1 MLCDKLPHY
10 IFNRT
15 QRCKQRRLVMK
26 KCITIGVDMGDKK
39 HTICILDTEGQIQE
53 RATVTNTSKAI
64 CKYFSK
70 HKPCLIALEAGT
82 HSAWVSRLLEDLGHE
97 VLVGNPRKLR
107 MIWNSDDKC
116 DDKDAEMLARV
127 AQFDKKLLYP
137 IHHKGKKVQNDLA
150 IIKCRDMLVK
160 SRTMQVS
167 HVRGIVKSTG
177 TRISKCSTESF
188 HLRLREEMPKE
199 LEAALEPIMKSIEE
213 LTKRIRHYD
222 KLIIKKSEKD
232 YNATSQVGQ
241 IPGVG
246 PITALAFI
254 LTLESAERFKKSR
267 DVGSYLGLV
276 PKRDQSGATDKQLH
290 ITKAGD
296 VYLRRLLVGCAQ
308 YIIGPL
314 GPDCDLKRFGLKLSE
329 RGGKNAKRRAVVAV
343 ARKLAV
349 KMHRLWKTGEIYQ
362 PFYKENYKQKKVA

>member
-1 MLCDKLPHY
+1 
-10 IFNRT
+10 
-15 QRCKQRRLVMK
+15 MK

-39 HTICILDTEGQIQE
+39 HTICILDTEGKIQE

-254 LTLESAERFKKSR
+254 LTLESAERFEKSR